1 MHNITNKLLDSQT
14 EKYTGEKIIN
24 EYSEPTVMASDE
36 ETVTVYINDNPY
48 ELNNEEINIL
58 KTIMSK
64 KAKEDPQQ
72 MQLPIRQMSQMD
84 KVAKKFIDKKS
95 LT

>member
-1 MHNITNKLLDSQT
+1 
-14 EKYTGEKIIN
+14 
-24 EYSEPTVMASDE
+24 
-36 ETVTVYINDNPY
+36 
-48 ELNNEEINIL
+48 
-58 KTIMSK
+58 MSK